1 MTSRWMIWAENSGGD
16 DMYLDHW
23 YEDEDDDHNTVIFTA
38 SEDDALLFHGELAAE
53 ATRIR
58 LQLYDAVAV
67 QR

>member
-1 MTSRWMIWAENSGGD
+1 MIWAENSGGD

-23 YEDEDDDHNTVIFTA
+23 YEDDDHNTIVFTA
-38 SEDDALLFHGELAAE
+38 SEEEALRFHGEAAAE
-53 ATRIR
+53 ATRLR